1 MGERHINNIGVP
13 TEGPTSPEK
22 CLSLLFALLV
32 VIFGSV
38 DGKKFLCQDTL
49 INKDLF
55 DFELMLRI
63 GWVYHTSHILGALSE
78 RF

>member
-1 MGERHINNIGVP
+1 MGDGHINNIGIP

-22 CLSLLFALLV
+22 CHSSLFV

-38 DGKKFLCQDTL
+38 DGKRFPCQGTL
-49 INKDLF
+49 KYKDLF
-55 DFELMLRI
+55 DFELMPRI
-63 GWVYHTSHILGALSE
+63 GSHTLGTLSK